1 MRDHAVGPAGTAVL
15 GGAVLT
21 ALYLIAAPLLLLLVG
36 ALRGPGDLLPFEP
49 GSVWTL
55 AHVRDV
61 YSDPSL
67 YRVTLRDTVAFV
79 GGSVALTFVGAFAL
93 AWLIERTDLPFHSAL
108 FVLVLFPLFV
118 PSVMMGIAWIQ
129 LFGPNAGWMNLLLQQ
144 TLGVATGGPFNIFSL
159 PGLICGQAAALIP
172 FVFLLL
178 SATLKSMNPALEEA
192 SSASGATPFVTF
204 RRITWPVL
212 RPGILAPLMLSA
224 LITLEQ
230 FDLPL
235 LLGVPARVDVFSTRI
250 FYELNPDSGLPV
262 YGRAAALALPFL
274 LIAVLL
280 LAAYNRLTRRAEHH
294 VTITARGFRVT
305 RYPLGKWRVPAFAF
319 VVMYIGLTSV
329 LPAAALAWTSV
340 FGNWSPA
347 DDAFRRPSIDAY
359 ANVLGDPTFGRAI
372 VNTLVVAG
380 LSAALVTIVGA
391 FLAWIVVRSRIRG
404 RSAVDFISLLSI
416 GIPSVIAGLATM
428 MLYLTLPV
436 PIYGTIWILVLAYS
450 YRLAVATRVCRS
462 GLTQLDQALEEAS
475 SVSGARW
482 LTTLRRVVAPLMLP
496 SLAASFVLLFV
507 VGVREFTLPLVLGS
521 PDNVVLGVVLWRQ
534 FEDGH
539 VAEASA
545 VASMTIAI
553 VVPVVFVL
561 RRYVVGRTELTS

>member
-1 MRDHAVGPAGTAVL
+1 MRQNAVGPAGTAVL

-21 ALYLIAAPLLLLLVG
+21 AVYLVAAPLLLLLVV
-36 ALRGPGDLLPFEP
+36 AFRGPGDLLPFEP
-49 GSVWTL
+49 GAVWTL
-55 AHVRDV
+55 DHVRSV
-61 YSDPSL
+61 YSDPAL
-67 YRVTLRDTVAFV
+67 YSVTLRDTLAFV
-79 GGSVALTFVGAFAL
+79 AGSVALTFVVAFAL
-93 AWLIERTDLPFHSAL
+93 AWLVERTDLPFHSAA
-108 FVLVLFPLFV
+108 FVLILLPLFV

-129 LFGPNAGWMNLLLQQ
+129 LFGPNAGWVNLFLQRILPIDQ
-144 TLGVATGGPFNIFSL
+144 GGPFNIFSL
-159 PGLICGQAAALIP
+159 PGLIFGQAAALTP

-178 SATLKSMNPALEEA
+178 SATVKTMNPALEEA
-192 SSASGATPFVTF
+192 SSVSGATPLVTF
-204 RRITWPVL
+204 RTITWPVL

-235 LLGVPARVDVFSTRI
+235 LVGVPARVDVFSTRI

-262 YGRAAALALPFL
+262 YGRAAAVALPFL

-280 LAAYNRLTRRAEHH
+280 LAIHNHLTRRAAHH

-305 RYPLGKWRVPAFAF
+305 RYPLGRWRLPAFAC
-319 VVMYIGLTSV
+319 VVAYVAVTGL
-329 LPAAALAWTSV
+329 LPAAALVWTSV
-340 FGNWSPA
+340 RGQRA
-347 DDAFRRPSIDAY
+347 PSDEAQAQLSFDAY
-359 ANVLGDPTFGRAI
+359 ANVLGDPAFGRA
-372 VNTLVVAG
+372 VMNTLIVAS
-380 LSAALVTIVGA
+380 LSAALVTVVGG
-391 FLAWIVVRSRIRG
+391 FIAWIVVRSQMRG
-404 RSAVDFISLLSI
+404 RSAVVLISVLSI

-428 MLYLTLPV
+428 MLYLTLPGT
-436 PIYGTIWILVLAYS
+436 IYGTIWILVLAYS
-450 YRLAVATRVCRS
+450 YRLAVATRVSRS

-475 SVSGARW
+475 AIAGARW
-482 LTTLRRVVAPLMLP
+482 LTTIRRITAPLLLP
-496 SLAASFVLLFV
+496 SLTASFVLLFV

-521 PDNVVLGVVLWRQ
+521 ADNVVLGVVLWRL

-561 RRYVVGRTELTS
+561 RRYVVRRTEVG